1 MVVNQD
7 LCIGCGICTVY
18 CPADAIT
25 IITNEDGKRKAYID
39 QEACLECGTC
49 RVLAGG
55 KALKTW
61 SYPVNGRGVE
71 YTQG

>member
-25 IITNEDGKRKAYID
+25 
-39 QEACLECGTC
+39 
-49 RVLAGG
+49 
-55 KALKTW
+55 
-61 SYPVNGRGVE
+61 
-71 YTQG
+71 